1 MTSFWPRNTCLVN
14 EGQAVSLQDR
24 IPTVPLWPQGAGI
37 EEYYHPSE
45 TDCPDL
51 WEHALWAEATLFCL
65 LLRDTDIAATFA
77 GKGDTVLSLSHTS
90 QLFPGLLLSTKTA
103 LWASCVHW
111 ECSCLCKPLHRTFAT
126 WLPRRGGRVS
136 SPFWCSCSTRRRGSF
151 VQLPFITKDL
161 CSRGQLLNSTKD
173 PWLQRR
179 ADGMPKGGGGG
190 GQCKLAFLCSFI

>member
-37 EEYYHPSE
+37 EEYYRPSE

-51 WEHALWAEATLFCL
+51 WEHALWAEATLFLPCSCVILTL
-65 LLRDTDIAATFA
+65 LSPLLE
-77 GKGDTVLSLSHTS
+77 KVDTVLSLSHTS

-103 LWASCVHW
+103 LWASRVHW
-111 ECSCLCKPLHRTFAT
+111 ECSCLCKPLHVDMTFAT

-151 VQLPFITKDL
+151 V
-161 CSRGQLLNSTKD
+161 
-173 PWLQRR
+173 
-179 ADGMPKGGGGG
+179 
-190 GQCKLAFLCSFI
+190 